1 MCVDLL
7 INILFANLILIS
19 VEAYGMANLIEP
31 IRPTPETVASI
42 CYTSVSNIF
51 LLRVPLFH
59 LACREPLIRLKVK
72 TLSSMLFILT
82 VISIRR
88 CFET

>member
-42 CYTSVSNIF
+42 CYTSVS
-51 LLRVPLFH
+51 
-59 LACREPLIRLKVK
+59 
-72 TLSSMLFILT
+72 
-82 VISIRR
+82 
-88 CFET
+88 